1 MDLSTHE
8 NAPRIS
14 DLAEN
19 DIPSEISLVRAAEP
33 PKSDHTRPYVAGRL
47 TRALTGSRQRLRE
60 PSASLQRVSILPGN
74 YAATIYPLALFFLLR
89 YRYLYVL
96 GLHKQNCGYLKGPYH
111 EIFKFAIF

>member
-19 DIPSEISLVRAAEP
+19 EFPSEISLVRAAEP

-60 PSASLQRVSILPGN
+60 PPASLQRVSILPGN
-74 YAATIYPLALFFLLR
+74 YAATIPAGQGKLLVQYFLIP
-89 YRYLYVL
+89 VPVPICFWPTET
-96 GLHKQNCGYLKGPYH
+96 KPYLKGEGH
-111 EIFKFAIF
+111 EI